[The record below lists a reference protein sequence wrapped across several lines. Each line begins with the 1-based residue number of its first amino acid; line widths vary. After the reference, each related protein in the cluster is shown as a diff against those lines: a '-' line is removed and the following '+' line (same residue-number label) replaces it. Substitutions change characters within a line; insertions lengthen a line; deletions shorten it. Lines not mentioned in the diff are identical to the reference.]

1 MYSQLRQLNLQRAET
16 DELVAILAF
25 GRQMVSTFGS
35 FSIPA
40 PEWLTDNITALE
52 REVRSR
58 HQDMLENRLREI
70 RSRRETLRTAE
81 EKRAAIDRE
90 EAELLAALGKK
101 E

>member
-25 GRQMVSTFGS
+25 GRQMASTFGS

-70 RSRRETLRTAE
+70 RSRREALRTAE